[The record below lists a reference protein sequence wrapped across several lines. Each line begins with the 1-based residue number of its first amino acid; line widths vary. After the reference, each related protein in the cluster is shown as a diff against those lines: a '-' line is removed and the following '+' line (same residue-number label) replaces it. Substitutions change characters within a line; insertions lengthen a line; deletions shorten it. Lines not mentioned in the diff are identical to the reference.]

1 MAFYQDV
8 KILLR
13 GHRAILSY
21 LSLKFLQIYFI
32 PHSKVISLTKL

>member
-8 KILLR
+8 KIFLR

-21 LSLKFLQIYFI
+21 LSLKFLQIQSQKGNFLLYRI
-32 PHSKVISLTKL
+32 VK